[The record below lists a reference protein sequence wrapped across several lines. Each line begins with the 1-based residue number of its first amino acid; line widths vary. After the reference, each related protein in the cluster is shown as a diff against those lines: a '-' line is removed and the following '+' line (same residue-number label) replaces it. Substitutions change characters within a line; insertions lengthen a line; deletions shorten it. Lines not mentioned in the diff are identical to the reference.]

1 MRYYIEQLLLDGP
14 LDLETL
20 AKRLQVSRDEMSAE
34 LASLQEEGF
43 IYLRSDNRWSLYSP
57 HWKDAILEK
66 ITRRDIFIDDVDD
79 VLRSPKSLKQLVRYV
94 VVGGRKYARYQYV
107 GMTQGSRLIQVFID
121 HPQFS
126 REAPS
131 VGVSAYN
138 AEEQE
143 KKWYKR
149 RNRGKP

>member
-14 LDLETL
+14 LDLDTL
-20 AKRLQVSRDEMSAE
+20 AKRLQVSTTEMSSE
-34 LASLQEEGF
+34 LESLQAEGF
-43 IYLRSDNRWSLYSP
+43 LYLRSDDRWSLYSP

-66 ITRRDIFIDDVDD
+66 ITRRDIFIDDVDQ
-79 VLRSPKSLKQLVRYV
+79 VIRSSKSLRQLVRYV
-94 VVGGRKYARYQYV
+94 VVRGKKYARYQYV
-107 GMTQGSRLIQVFID
+107 GMIQGSRLIQVFVD
-121 HPQFS
+121 HPQFGQD
-126 REAPS
+126 APS

-143 KKWYKR
+143 KRWYKQ